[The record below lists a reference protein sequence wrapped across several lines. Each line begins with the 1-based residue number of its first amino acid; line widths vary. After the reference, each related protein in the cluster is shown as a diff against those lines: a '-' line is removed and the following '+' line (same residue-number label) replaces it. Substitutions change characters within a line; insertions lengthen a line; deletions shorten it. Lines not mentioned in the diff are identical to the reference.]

1 MPFARQQDSRQDLDD
16 ARRHSFPASSLSDQ
30 LLQAQAQQLH
40 AAGLSTSPTMDD
52 AGQSTMTNNA
62 YQPRSPLPNVFGETA
77 IFAHFNGDYQPHSN
91 GRSTQQHH
99 QSELGADALYLQH
112 FGTAQPHSL
121 TPSNPW
127 TSIQNGSSPTQAQ
140 GSLVSNSLPA
150 SELSQSQTPSTS
162 TSDAFT
168 SQSFDFTQL
177 PSLSSTSQDTHNYYT
192 HYLDRH
198 HVEPSSI
205 PSLLSSMQTHGDS
218 DTFDAFASVM
228 QASSL
233 PVPDSDF
240 GDMVG
245 SSIGSP
251 DSEALSVHSGDK
263 KKSARRQGVTCD
275 QCRTKHLRCDL
286 DDRRAE
292 AVQSS
297 SPETA
302 ETVLLEMQRSTSTGT
317 AVHHIRCTRCE
328 EKGFVCTKTHAPP
341 SRRYPRPSRSG
352 KRIEQARMIHG
363 ASANDAALPRHAVE
377 RTNASTILIRAL
389 TELRGAEVRI
399 TDRVMAGSLSLQ
411 LLNCFFAVCHMQAP
425 VIDFAHFSKTFNLA
439 NGDPRKM
446 SIMSN
451 GGSAAENLPSHI
463 PEVQGLSWLTWPET
477 KESKIGTPGSTE
489 TLLAVLHAWAA
500 HYTDAPIAF
509 GPEFK
514 DLDATQNRLLE
525 VDDNGLIQPA
535 SSLDGRDA
543 DGSKSGLKRP
553 KRKQGVACDTCRLR
567 RVRCDVTERPDGM
580 GCSRCEDKRI
590 KCTNSYIQSKRAK
603 LAAKGAKGSKGN
615 DIISFEAPD
624 NSSDS
629 SAVETNRLSPRSWI
643 SSRSDAIIRS
653 YRPGDIEHNLRRG
666 KARKAFCHALL
677 NHALSL
683 VHKYDLLKKPS
694 VESLQILCLLA
705 PLLDSVDGVQ
715 AHFFADT
722 ACQHADKLGM
732 STKLVVDETDRRAV
746 EHMLS
751 TMQSHRLFLTTW
763 CRDSVASGL
772 NRRKPFFKED
782 RAIEVVG
789 QASFRKDSLPVDSP
803 PQGEVVLSGEM
814 GLTFVIMTMV
824 QIGALSRFLAQHIDS
839 ADGFK
844 PSIPPWQRPMGA
856 SMAPIPRA
864 ARFSSRPTLA
874 EVRKLER
881 ACGAVWNSLDSL
893 MLFFD
898 HCASKAWST
907 MNSLQP
913 FRPLG
918 WIASTKV
925 CGSLLYLALFRA
937 LGERHRANAAFMAT
951 LRHSLG
957 GQSAMSE
964 EDKVVSASLKALF
977 DKSIQR
983 AIVSCRK
990 TARFVGIL
998 LPLGILQTG
1007 GPILKQIFPVAQFL
1021 AKIPSV
1027 SDEQVANRMSGRPAS
1042 AGSQSDSAATQS
1054 DVSSFI
1060 DPQALQQRGLV
1071 ESFASHEDQR
1081 EKVKDIQSAVQGKDG
1096 SGSAY
1101 LEVLRQLE
1109 GMHELN
1115 LGPYTHRSKKREVD
1129 FLIEG
1134 LSQLGYAWDTMDRE
1148 ISVIQDLLQAAN
1160 PTSGAT

>member
-1 MPFARQQDSRQDLDD
+1 MLSNMPLGRQQDGRREFEET
-16 ARRHSFPASSLSDQ
+16 RRHSLPAASFSAQ
-30 LLQAQAQQLH
+30 LLQAQQLYV
-40 AAGLSTSPTMDD
+40 AGLSSSLVMDD
-52 AGQSTMTNNA
+52 AGQPTMTNNA
-62 YQPRSPLPNVFGETA
+62 YHPRGPMPNVLGDA
-77 IFAHFNGDYQPHSN
+77 SSFACFNSDYQAHNNCQSP
-91 GRSTQQHH
+91 QQ
-99 QSELGADALYLQH
+99 QQQPELA
-112 FGTAQPHSL
+112 S
-121 TPSNPW
+121 
-127 TSIQNGSSPTQAQ
+127 QAHYQQQQ
-140 GSLVSNSLPA
+140 GNAHNNS
-150 SELSQSQTPSTS
+150 
-162 TSDAFT
+162 
-168 SQSFDFTQL
+168 SFDFAGL
-177 PSLSSTSQDTHNYYT
+177 PSLPGASQDTQNYYA
-192 HYLDRH
+192 HYLDDSTMARH
-198 HVEPSSI
+198 NQQLDPALIPPLMPST
-205 PSLLSSMQTHGDS
+205 QTHGDL
-218 DTFDAFASVM
+218 DTFSAFASAM

-233 PVPDSDF
+233 PVPESDF

-245 SSIGSP
+245 SSDGSP
-251 DSEALSVHSGDK
+251 DSEGLSVHSGDK

-286 DDRRAE
+286 DDRRAD
-292 AVQSS
+292 AVRSS
-297 SPETA
+297 SPEIA
-302 ETVLLEMQRSTSTGT
+302 ETALLEMQKSTSTGT

-352 KRIEQARMIHG
+352 KRIEQARMLHG
-363 ASANDAALPRHAVE
+363 ASGNDTAISRPTVE
-377 RTNASTILIRAL
+377 RINASTILIRAL

-425 VIDFAHFSKTFNLA
+425 VIDFAHFSKTFNSA

-451 GGSAAENLPSHI
+451 GGSAAEGLPSHI
-463 PEVQGLSWLTWPET
+463 PEVQGLTSLTWPDT

-489 TLLAVLHAWAA
+489 TLLAVLHTWAA

-509 GPEFK
+509 GPDFK
-514 DLDATQNRLLE
+514 DLDAVQDRLLE

-535 SSLDGRDA
+535 SSLDGRDT
-543 DGSKSGLKRP
+543 DGRKPGIKRP

-590 KCTNSYIQSKRAK
+590 KCTDTYIQTKRAK
-603 LAAKGAKGSKGN
+603 LAAKGAKGSKG
-615 DIISFEAPD
+615 DDVVSFEGPVT
-624 NSSDS
+624 SSD
-629 SAVETNRLSPRSWI
+629 AFTTDANRLSPRSWI
-643 SSRSDAIIRS
+643 TSRSEALIRS

-722 ACQHADKLGM
+722 ACQYADKLGM
-732 STKLVVDETDRRAV
+732 STKLVVDETDRHAV

-751 TMQSHRLFLTTW
+751 TMQSHRIFLTTW
-763 CRDSVASGL
+763 CRDSIASGL
-772 NRRKPFFKED
+772 NRRKPFLKED

-789 QASFRKDSLPVDSP
+789 QASFRKEAVSVDTP
-803 PQGEVVLSGEM
+803 RQGEVVLSGEM

-824 QIGALSRFLAQHIDS
+824 QIGALSRFLATHIDS

-856 SMAPIPRA
+856 SMAPIPRS
-864 ARFSSRPTLA
+864 ARFSSRPSLA

-898 HCASKAWST
+898 LT
-907 MNSLQP
+907 
-913 FRPLG
+913 
-918 WIASTKV
+918 
-925 CGSLLYLALFRA
+925 
-937 LGERHRANAAFMAT
+937 
-951 LRHSLG
+951 LG

-964 EDKVVSASLKALF
+964 EDKVVAASLKALF
-977 DKSIQR
+977 DKSMQR

-998 LPLGILQTG
+998 LPMGILQTG
-1007 GPILKQIFPVAQFL
+1007 GPVLKQIFPVAQFL

-1027 SDEQVANRMSGRPAS
+1027 SDEQVASRMNGRPAS
-1042 AGSQSDSAATQS
+1042 AGSHSDSTASPS
-1054 DVSSFI
+1054 DMSSFI
-1060 DPQALQQRGLV
+1060 DPQALQQRNLV
-1071 ESFASHEDQR
+1071 ENFISHEEQH
-1081 EKVKDIQSAVQGKDG
+1081 EKVHNVQSAAQGKEA
-1096 SGSAY
+1096 SGSAD

-1109 GMHELN
+1109 GMHQLN
-1115 LGPYTHRSKKREVD
+1115 LGPYTHSSKKREVD

-1134 LSQLGYAWDTMDRE
+1134 LSQLGYAWDTMDRK
-1148 ISVIQDLLQAAN
+1148 IGVIQDLLQAAN
-1160 PTSGAT
+1160 PTSGAN